1 MELATKEIPFA
12 LVCLDY
18 EITIEGF
25 PGKTFDYLNM
35 NKILVNFSNPKS
47 AVSEL
52 INKYGLGF
60 NIDMNTPED
69 VISKLEQM
77 KKPEKV
83 ETILENIK
91 NFQKNISNKEIV
103 YKKYITLISTSSWKN
118 WNNCFKDN

>member
-1 MELATKEIPFA
+1 
-12 LVCLDY
+12 
-18 EITIEGF
+18 
-25 PGKTFDYLNM
+25 
-35 NKILVNFSNPKS
+35 
-47 AVSEL
+47 
-52 INKYGLGF
+52 
-60 NIDMNTPED
+60 MNTPGD